1 MKIVLI
7 SCASQKLNSPAKA
20 CELYTSPLFKKSL
33 AYAQI
38 LRPDNVFILSA
49 KYFLLPLNK
58 IIEPYN
64 VSLNNMGVAEIRSW
78 AKTVIHEL
86 EKKASLIDDE
96 FIFFAGQKYRRFLLP
111 EIKKREVPMEGLGIG
126 KQLKFLT
133 DRLR

>member
-1 MKIVLI
+1 M
-7 SCASQKLNSPAKA
+7 
-20 CELYTSPLFKKSL
+20 
-33 AYAQI
+33 
-38 LRPDNVFILSA
+38 
-49 KYFLLPLNK
+49 NK